1 MKKIIW
7 IVGLVLCVAAP
18 ASAQSRGDN
27 PSMEVFGGPSILRN
41 GATAPHFSLFGGWQ
55 AQADYN
61 FARLIGITADFG
73 GQYRSISGVHVQQ
86 YEYMFGPR
94 VMLRSRR
101 ATLFAHGLVGG
112 NTFRVASTSS
122 SPSASRNGFAAGVGG
137 GLDYNVGFHLA
148 IRVIQADYLRTR
160 LTNQWF
166 HDARLGM
173 GIVIKF

>member
-7 IVGLVLCVAAP
+7 IVGLALCATAP
-18 ASAQSRGDN
+18 ASAQSL
-27 PSMEVFGGPSILRN
+27 EVFGGPSILRN

-55 AQADYN
+55 AQGDYN
-61 FARLIGITADFG
+61 FARFLGVAADFG
-73 GQYRSISGVHVQQ
+73 GQYRSISGVRVQQ

-94 VMLRSRR
+94 VMIRSRR

-122 SPSASRNGFAAGVGG
+122 TPSTSKNGFAAGVGG

-160 LTNQWF
+160 ITNQWF

-173 GIVIKF
+173 GIVFKF